1 MSLFDD
7 IRFAARVLVKRRWM
21 TTAAVVAL
29 ALGIAANSA
38 VFTFVNAIIVRGVP
52 FPDPDRVV
60 TLGTRDTRNLQMGV
74 SYYDFLDWREAAK
87 SFSDMSLIAQP
98 SFNVSEP
105 GTAPERYSGAY
116 ISTNAF
122 HVIGTKALLG
132 RGFIAEDDLDGAR
145 PVVVLGYSI
154 WQSRYA
160 GDPNVLGKTIK
171 VNDLLATVVGVMPPG
186 MQFPPNT
193 DLWLPFGQA
202 TINRGQSRQVRNY
215 EVIAR
220 LADGV
225 TIPQA
230 RSELATITARL
241 ARDFPQTNQG
251 IETTIVNYNERA
263 TPNQIRL
270 MFFSLMG
277 AVGFVLLIACS
288 NVANLLL
295 ARSAERAK
303 EVGVRLS
310 LGASRA
316 RVIGQLLVES
326 VMLSLLG
333 GIAGIPLAYAGIR
346 IFDSLTQNVGKPYWM
361 EFSIDP
367 IVLVFFFTICF
378 VTAVVFGLA
387 PALHVSKT
395 SLNEVLK
402 EGGRSGSSGM
412 RAHRW
417 TSGLLVVQVALTLV
431 LLAGAGFMMRS
442 FFVLYRLDLGF
453 ETPRLLTMQIN
464 LNDRK
469 YPTAVERNAF
479 ARRLQERLAGIGA
492 LDAVTTAS
500 NFPLTGGWGLELSID
515 GRTDPNA
522 RRPIV
527 TLVSVGASYF
537 DTLGIRLLRGRGFT
551 ASDETSGRGG
561 VIVNQ
566 RFADMYFKGEDP
578 LGRQISVTEQ
588 APNGIDLRSQTI
600 IGVSTIVRQRDVQNI
615 EPDPVVYVP
624 YFSGANQ
631 GRNVAVI
638 VRTPGGMTAAVPLIR
653 QAVLELDADI
663 PVFNVRTMDELLAQR
678 RWQYRIFGGM
688 FAVFAAIALLLAAV
702 GLYAVMAYS
711 VTQRT
716 QEIGVRMVLGAPPRE
731 VVWLFLRRAFVL
743 VAIGLTIGMSG
754 AFGVGRLLQSLL
766 VQSTGRDVPVLLSIS
781 LLMIVV
787 AVTACVWPARRATR
801 LNPVA
806 ALRYE

>member
-251 IETTIVNYNERA
+251 IETTIVNYDERA

-378 VTAVVFGLA
+378 VTGVVFGLA

-515 GRTDPNA
+515 GHTDPNA

-551 ASDETSGRGG
+551 ASDETPGRGG

-638 VRTPGGMTAAVPLIR
+638 VRIPGGMTAAVPLIR

>member
-1 MSLFDD
+1 MSLLQD

-21 TTAAVVAL
+21 TLVAVVAL
-29 ALGIAANSA
+29 ALGIGANSA
-38 VFTFVNAIIVRGVP
+38 VFTFVNAVILRGVP
-52 FPDPDRVV
+52 FPDPQRVV
-60 TLGTRDTRNLQMGV
+60 ALGTRDARNRDLGV
-74 SYYDFLDWREAAK
+74 SYYDFLDWRAA
-87 SFSDMSLIAQP
+87 SRSLADMSLMAQP
-98 SFNVSEP
+98 TFNVSEQ
-105 GTAPERYSGAY
+105 GTSPERYNGAY
-116 ISTNAF
+116 VSATTF
-122 HVIGTKALLG
+122 RLIGAQALLG
-132 RGFIAEDDLDGAR
+132 RGFIPQDDLDGAT

-160 GDPNVLGKTIK
+160 GDRGVLGKTIK
-171 VNDLLATVVGVMPPG
+171 INDLLATVVGVMPQG

-202 TINRGQSRQVRNY
+202 TINRSQSRQVRNY
-215 EVIAR
+215 QVIAR

-241 ARDFPQTNQG
+241 AHDYPQTNQG
-251 IETTIVNYNERA
+251 TEPTIATYNERS
-263 TPNQIRL
+263 TPSQIRL
-270 MFFSLMG
+270 VFWSLMG

-303 EVGVRLS
+303 EVGVRVS
-310 LGASRA
+310 LGASRG
-316 RVIGQLLVES
+316 RVIRQLLVES

-333 GIAGIPLAYAGIR
+333 GILGIPLAYAGIR

-367 IVLVFFFTICF
+367 VVLLFFFAICF
-378 VTAVVFGLA
+378 VTGIVFGLA

-402 EGGRSGSSGM
+402 EGGRSGSSGI

-417 TSGLLVVQVALTLV
+417 TNGLLVVQVALTLV

-453 ETPRLLTMQIN
+453 ETARLLTLQVN

-469 YPTAVERNAF
+469 YPTAEERNSF
-479 ARRLQERLAGIGA
+479 ARRLTENLKGNGA
-492 LDAVTTAS
+492 LEAVTTMS
-500 NFPLTGGWGLELSID
+500 NFPLSGGWGLELMID
-515 GRTDPNA
+515 GRTDPNT
-522 RRPIV
+522 RRPVV
-527 TLVSVGASYF
+527 TMVSVAAPYF
-537 DTLGIRLLRGRGFT
+537 DTVGIPILRGRTFSP
-551 ASDETSGRGG
+551 SDETSGRGG

-566 RFADMYFKGEDP
+566 QFAEMYFKGEDP
-578 LGRQISVTEQ
+578 LGRQISVKED

-600 IGVSTIVRQRDVQNI
+600 VGVSATVRQRDLEKI
-615 EPDPVVYVP
+615 EPDAVVYVP
-624 YFSGANQ
+624 YFSGPNL
-631 GRNVAVI
+631 GRTVAVI
-638 VRTPGGMTAAVPLIR
+638 VRTSAATAAAVPLIR
-653 QAVLELDADI
+653 QAVLALDADI
-663 PVFNVRTMDELLAQR
+663 PVFNVRTMEELLAQR
-678 RWQYRIFGGM
+678 RWQYRVFGGM

-716 QEIGVRMVLGAPPRE
+716 QEIGVRMVLGAAPGE

-743 VAIGLTIGMSG
+743 VAVGLTIGMAG
-754 AFGVGRLLQSLL
+754 AFGVGRLLQSIL
-766 VQSTGRDVPVLLSIS
+766 VQSSGRDALVLLSIA
-781 LLMIVV
+781 LIMTAI
-787 AVTACVWPARRATR
+787 AITACVWPARRATR
-801 LNPVA
+801 LNPVV

>member
-346 IFDSLTQNVGKPYWM
+346 IVDSLTQNVGKPYWM

-378 VTAVVFGLA
+378 VTGVVFGLA

-515 GRTDPNA
+515 GHTDPNA

-615 EPDPVVYVP
+615 EPDPVVYIP

-638 VRTPGGMTAAVPLIR
+638 VRIPGGMTAAVPLIR

>member
-87 SFSDMSLIAQP
+87 SFSDMSLMAQP

-171 VNDLLATVVGVMPPG
+171 VNDLPATVVGVMPPG

-378 VTAVVFGLA
+378 VTGVVFGLA

-395 SLNEVLK
+395 SVNEVLK

-492 LDAVTTAS
+492 LGAVTTAS
-500 NFPLTGGWGLELSID
+500 NFPMTGGWGLELSID

-551 ASDETSGRGG
+551 ASDETPGRGG

-638 VRTPGGMTAAVPLIR
+638 VRIPGGMTAAVPLIR

-716 QEIGVRMVLGAPPRE
+716 QEIGVRMVLGAPTRE

>member
-87 SFSDMSLIAQP
+87 SFSDMSLMAQP

-378 VTAVVFGLA
+378 VTGVVFGLA

-395 SLNEVLK
+395 SVNEVLK

-515 GRTDPNA
+515 GHTDPNA

-551 ASDETSGRGG
+551 ASDETPGRGG

-615 EPDPVVYVP
+615 EPDPVVYIRTSP
-624 YFSGANQ
+624 GQTRGAMSLSSSAS
-631 GRNVAVI
+631 R
-638 VRTPGGMTAAVPLIR
+638 AA
-653 QAVLELDADI
+653 
-663 PVFNVRTMDELLAQR
+663 
-678 RWQYRIFGGM
+678 
-688 FAVFAAIALLLAAV
+688 
-702 GLYAVMAYS
+702 
-711 VTQRT
+711 
-716 QEIGVRMVLGAPPRE
+716 
-731 VVWLFLRRAFVL
+731 
-743 VAIGLTIGMSG
+743 
-754 AFGVGRLLQSLL
+754 
-766 VQSTGRDVPVLLSIS
+766 
-781 LLMIVV
+781 
-787 AVTACVWPARRATR
+787 
-801 LNPVA
+801 
-806 ALRYE
+806 

>member
-1 MSLFDD
+1 MSLFED
-7 IRFAARVLVKRRWM
+7 IRFASRVLLKRRWM
-21 TTAAVVAL
+21 TAAAVVAL

-38 VFTFVNAIIVRGVP
+38 VFTFVNAVILRGVP

-60 TLGTRDTRNLQMGV
+60 ALGTRDTRNRQMGV
-74 SYYDFLDWREAAK
+74 SYYDFLDWREAAR
-87 SFSDMSLIAQP
+87 SFSDISLLAQP
-98 SFNVSEP
+98 TFNVSEQ
-105 GTAPERYSGAY
+105 GTPPERYNGAY
-116 ISTNAF
+116 VSANTFGIVGSR
-122 HVIGTKALLG
+122 ALVG
-132 RGFIAEDDLDGAR
+132 RAFIAEDDLDGAR

-154 WQSRYA
+154 WQTRYA
-160 GDPNVLGKTIK
+160 GNPNVLGKTIK

-215 EVIAR
+215 QVIAR

-225 TIPQA
+225 SIPQA
-230 RSELATITARL
+230 RQELATIAARL
-241 ARDFPQTNQG
+241 ARDYPKTNDG
-251 IETTIVNYNERA
+251 IEPTIVTFNERA

-270 MFFSLMG
+270 VFFSLMG

-303 EVGVRLS
+303 EVGVRVS
-310 LGASRA
+310 LGASRG
-316 RVIGQLLVES
+316 RVIRQLLVES

-333 GIAGIPLAYAGIR
+333 GIAGLPLAYAGIR

-367 IVLVFFFTICF
+367 IVLVFFFTICLI
-378 VTAVVFGLA
+378 TGIVFGLA

-402 EGGRSGSSGM
+402 EGGRSGSSGI

-442 FFVLYRLDLGF
+442 FFMLYRLDLGF
-453 ETPRLLTMQIN
+453 ETPRLLTLQVN
-464 LNDRK
+464 LSDRK
-469 YPTAVERNAF
+469 YPTSEDRNAF
-479 ARRLQERLAGIGA
+479 ARRLTERLAGIGA

-500 NFPLTGGWGLELSID
+500 NFPLGGGAGLELTID

-522 RRPIV
+522 KRPIV
-527 TLVSVGASYF
+527 TMVSVGAKYF
-537 DTLGIRLLRGRGFT
+537 DTLGIRILRGRGFT
-551 ASDETSGRGG
+551 ASDETAGRGG

-566 RFADMYFKGEDP
+566 RFADMYFTGEDP
-578 LGRQISVTEQ
+578 IGRQVSVSEET
-588 APNGIDLRSQTI
+588 PNGIGLRSQTV
-600 IGVSTIVRQRDVQNI
+600 IGVSTVVRQRDIENI

-624 YFSGANQ
+624 YFSGPNM
-631 GRNVAVI
+631 GRTLAVI
-638 VRTPGGMTAAVPLIR
+638 VRASGGTAAAVPLIR

-678 RWQYRIFGGM
+678 RWQYRVFGGM

-716 QEIGVRMVLGAPPRE
+716 QEIGVRMVLGAPPGD

-743 VAIGLTIGMSG
+743 VAIGLTVGMSG
-754 AFGVGRLLQSLL
+754 AFGVGRLLQSIL

>member
-87 SFSDMSLIAQP
+87 SFSDMSL
-98 SFNVSEP
+98 
-105 GTAPERYSGAY
+105 
-116 ISTNAF
+116 
-122 HVIGTKALLG
+122 
-132 RGFIAEDDLDGAR
+132 
-145 PVVVLGYSI
+145 
-154 WQSRYA
+154 
-160 GDPNVLGKTIK
+160 
-171 VNDLLATVVGVMPPG
+171 M
-186 MQFPPNT
+186 T

-378 VTAVVFGLA
+378 VTGVVFGLA

-515 GRTDPNA
+515 GHTDPNA

-551 ASDETSGRGG
+551 ASDETPGRGG

-638 VRTPGGMTAAVPLIR
+638 VRIPGGMTAAVPLIR

-781 LLMIVV
+781 LLMMVL
-787 AVTACVWPARRATR
+787 AVTA
-801 LNPVA
+801 
-806 ALRYE
+806 

>member
-1 MSLFDD
+1 MSPYED

-21 TTAAVVAL
+21 TSAAVVAL

-52 FPDPDRVV
+52 FPDPDRIV
-60 TLGTRDTRNLQMGV
+60 TLGTRDARNGQMGV

-87 SFSDMSLIAQP
+87 SFSDMSLMAQP

-105 GTAPERYSGAY
+105 GTAPERYNGAY
-116 ISTNAF
+116 ISTNTF
-122 HVIGTKALLG
+122 HVIGTRAVLG

-225 TIPQA
+225 TIAQA
-230 RSELATITARL
+230 RSEMTTIAARL
-241 ARDFPQTNQG
+241 ARDFPRTNQG
-251 IETTIVNYNERA
+251 IEPTIVNYNERA

-270 MFFSLMG
+270 VFFSLMG

-310 LGASRA
+310 LGASRG

-378 VTAVVFGLA
+378 VTGVLFGLA

-395 SLNEVLK
+395 SLSDVLK
-402 EGGRSGSSGM
+402 EGGRSGSSGI

-453 ETPRLLTMQIN
+453 ATPRLLTMQIN

-479 ARRLQERLAGIGA
+479 ARRLTERLAGIGA

-500 NFPLTGGWGLELSID
+500 NFPLTGGWGLELTID

-522 RRPIV
+522 RRPLV
-527 TLVSVGASYF
+527 TLVSVGANYF
-537 DTLGIRLLRGRGFT
+537 DTVGIRLLRGRGFT

-588 APNGIDLRSQTI
+588 TPNGIDLRSQTV
-600 IGVSTIVRQRDVQNI
+600 IGVSTIVRQRDIQNI
-615 EPDPVVYVP
+615 EPDAVVYVP

-631 GRNVAVI
+631 GRNLAVI
-638 VRTPGGMTAAVPLIR
+638 VRTSGAMTAAVPLIR

-688 FAVFAAIALLLAAV
+688 FAVFAGIALVLAAV

-716 QEIGVRMVLGAPPRE
+716 QEIGVRMVLGARPRE
-731 VVWLFLRRAFVL
+731 VVWLFLRRGFVL

-754 AFGVGRLLQSLL
+754 AFGVGRLLQSIL
-766 VQSTGRDVPVLLSIS
+766 VQSSGRDVPVLLSIS

-787 AVTACVWPARRATR
+787 AVAACVWPARRATR

>member
-1 MSLFDD
+1 MSLFED
-7 IRFAARVLVKRRWM
+7 IRFASRVLLKRRWM
-21 TTAAVVAL
+21 TAAAVVAL

-38 VFTFVNAIIVRGVP
+38 VFTFVNAVILRGVP

-60 TLGTRDTRNLQMGV
+60 AMGTRDARNRQMGV

-87 SFSDMSLIAQP
+87 SFSDISLMAQP
-98 SFNVSEP
+98 TFNVSEP
-105 GTAPERYSGAY
+105 GTPPERYNGAY
-116 ISTNAF
+116 VSASTF
-122 HVIGTKALLG
+122 QLIGTQAQVG

-145 PVVVLGYSI
+145 PVAVLGYSI

-160 GDPNVLGKTIK
+160 GDPNVIGKTIRI
-171 VNDLLATVVGVMPPG
+171 NDLLATVVGVMPPG

-202 TINRGQSRQVRNY
+202 TINRGQSRQMRNY
-215 EVIAR
+215 QVIAR

-230 RSELATITARL
+230 QSELATITARL
-241 ARDFPQTNQG
+241 ARDYPKTNEG
-251 IETTIVNYNERA
+251 IVPTVVTYNERA
-263 TPNQIRL
+263 VGNQIRL
-270 MFFSLMG
+270 VFFSLMG

-303 EVGVRLS
+303 EVGVRVS
-310 LGASRA
+310 LGASRG
-316 RVIGQLLVES
+316 RVIRQLLVES
-326 VMLSLLG
+326 MMLSLLG
-333 GIAGIPLAYAGIR
+333 GLAGLPLAYVGIR

-367 IVLVFFFTICF
+367 IVLAFFFAICL
-378 VTAVVFGLA
+378 VTGVVFGLA

-402 EGGRSGSSGM
+402 EGGRSGSSGI

-442 FFVLYRLDLGF
+442 FFMLYRLDLGF
-453 ETPRLLTMQIN
+453 ETPRLLTMQVN
-464 LNDRK
+464 LNDRR
-469 YPTAVERNAF
+469 YPTSEDRNAF
-479 ARRLQERLAGIGA
+479 ARRLTERLAGIGA
-492 LDAVTTAS
+492 LEAVTTAS
-500 NFPLTGGWGLELSID
+500 NFPLGGGAGLELTID

-527 TLVSVGASYF
+527 TMLSVGAKYF
-537 DTLGIRLLRGRGFT
+537 DTVGIRILRGRGFT
-551 ASDETSGRGG
+551 DSDQTPGRGA

-578 LGRQISVTEQ
+578 VGRQISVTEEGQ
-588 APNGIDLRSQTI
+588 NGIDLRAQTV
-600 IGVSTIVRQRDVQNI
+600 IGVSTIVRQRDIENI

-624 YFSGANQ
+624 YFTGPNM
-631 GRNVAVI
+631 GRTVAVI
-638 VRTPGGMTAAVPLIR
+638 VRTSGETAAAVPLIR

-678 RWQYRIFGGM
+678 RWQYRVFGGM

-716 QEIGVRMVLGAPPRE
+716 QEIGVRMVLGAPPGE

-743 VAIGLTIGMSG
+743 VGIGLTIGMSG
-754 AFGVGRLLQSLL
+754 AFGVGRLLQSIL
-766 VQSTGRDVPVLLSIS
+766 VQSTGRDVPVLVSIS

>member
-1 MSLFDD
+1 MSLFED
-7 IRFAARVLVKRRWM
+7 IRFASRVLLKRRWM
-21 TTAAVVAL
+21 TAAAVVAL

-38 VFTFVNAIIVRGVP
+38 VFTFVNAVILRGVP

-60 TLGTRDTRNLQMGV
+60 AMGTRDARNRQMGV

-87 SFSDMSLIAQP
+87 SFSDISLMAQP
-98 SFNVSEP
+98 TFNVSEP
-105 GTAPERYSGAY
+105 GTPPERYNGAY
-116 ISTNAF
+116 VSASTF
-122 HVIGTKALLG
+122 QLIGTQAQVG

-145 PVVVLGYSI
+145 PVAVLGYSI

-160 GDPNVLGKTIK
+160 GDPNVIGKTIRI
-171 VNDLLATVVGVMPPG
+171 NDLLATVVGVMPPG

-202 TINRGQSRQVRNY
+202 TINRGQSRQMRNY
-215 EVIAR
+215 QVIAR

-230 RSELATITARL
+230 QSELATITARL
-241 ARDFPQTNQG
+241 ARDYPKTNEG
-251 IETTIVNYNERA
+251 IVPTVVTYNERA
-263 TPNQIRL
+263 VGNQIRL
-270 MFFSLMG
+270 VFFSLMG

-303 EVGVRLS
+303 EVGVRVS
-310 LGASRA
+310 LGASRG
-316 RVIGQLLVES
+316 RVIRQLLVES
-326 VMLSLLG
+326 MMLSLLG
-333 GIAGIPLAYAGIR
+333 GLAGLPLAYVGIR

-367 IVLVFFFTICF
+367 IVLAFFFAVCLITG
-378 VTAVVFGLA
+378 VVFGLA

-402 EGGRSGSSGM
+402 EGGRSGSSGI

-442 FFVLYRLDLGF
+442 FFMLYRLDLGF
-453 ETPRLLTMQIN
+453 ETPRLLTMQVN
-464 LNDRK
+464 LNDRR
-469 YPTAVERNAF
+469 YPTSEDRNAF
-479 ARRLQERLAGIGA
+479 ARRLTERLAGIGA
-492 LDAVTTAS
+492 LEAVTTAS
-500 NFPLTGGWGLELSID
+500 NFPLGGGAGLELTID

-527 TLVSVGASYF
+527 TMLSVGAKYF
-537 DTLGIRLLRGRGFT
+537 DTVGIRILRGRGFT
-551 ASDETSGRGG
+551 DSDQTPGRGA

-578 LGRQISVTEQ
+578 VGRQISVTEEGQ
-588 APNGIDLRSQTI
+588 NGIDLRAQTV
-600 IGVSTIVRQRDVQNI
+600 IGVSTIVRQRDIENI

-624 YFSGANQ
+624 YFTGPNM
-631 GRNVAVI
+631 GRTVAVI
-638 VRTPGGMTAAVPLIR
+638 VRTSGETAAAVPLIR

-678 RWQYRIFGGM
+678 RWQYRVFGGM

-716 QEIGVRMVLGAPPRE
+716 QEIGVRMVLGAPPGE

-743 VAIGLTIGMSG
+743 VGIGLTIGMSG
-754 AFGVGRLLQSLL
+754 AFGVGRLLQSIL
-766 VQSTGRDVPVLLSIS
+766 VQSTGRDVPVLVSIS

>member
-87 SFSDMSLIAQP
+87 SFSDMSLMAQP

-105 GTAPERYSGAY
+105 GTAPERYNGAY

-378 VTAVVFGLA
+378 VTGVVFGLA

-615 EPDPVVYVP
+615 EPDPVVYIP

-638 VRTPGGMTAAVPLIR
+638 VRIPGGMTAAVPLIR